1 MREILYVIFLMLS
14 ASCGNNNDYA
24 DNYRQMVNHYET
36 GHELF
41 TAGQF
46 NESFEELYAA
56 EELAIELN
64 DNNFYALV
72 QHHWNNFPD
81 KYALKILKEE
91 KLHLKSLE
99 QELIAGNS
107 KYLTAAVALF
117 FILVTTLAI
126 YLYLKKREHHEEARE
141 QIETMQHDIAR
152 MQEKENEVHNIS
164 KRIFK
169 ERFATIDEIC
179 SDFYQRGDNY
189 SDAEKGRRV
198 SKIINHLK
206 SKEALLQLEEII
218 NKYNDNIITKLREQ
232 VPSIKEDEMSLVIYS
247 YAELSNNTISFLTEK
262 PASYIYSKRSKIK
275 KKIINSGAKDCEL
288 FIRHLK

>member
-1 MREILYVIFLMLS
+1 MLLVLS
-14 ASCGNNNDYA
+14 VSCGNSHT
-24 DNYRQMVNHYET
+24 DNYRQMLNHYGT

-46 NESFEELYAA
+46 DESFEELYAA
-56 EELAIELN
+56 EELAIKLD
-64 DNNFYALV
+64 DNKLYALV

-81 KYALKILKEE
+81 KYALKVLREE

-99 QELIAGNS
+99 QELIAGDS
-107 KYLTAAVALF
+107 RYITAAVALF

-126 YLYLKKREHHEEARE
+126 YLYLKKREHHEEACG

-152 MQEKENEVHNIS
+152 MQEKENEIHNIS

-179 SDFYQRGDNY
+179 NDFYQRGDNY

-206 SKEALLQLEEII
+206 SKEALSQLEDII
-218 NKYNDNIITKLREQ
+218 NKYNDNIITRLREQ
-232 VPSIKEDEMSLVIYS
+232 VPSIKEDEMTLVIYS
-247 YAELSNNTISFLTEK
+247 FAELSNNTISFLTEK
-262 PASYIYSKRSKIK
+262 PTSYIYSKRSKIK

-288 FIRHLK
+288 FISHLK

>member
-1 MREILYVIFLMLS
+1 MREILYIILLVLS
-14 ASCGNNNDYA
+14 VSCGNSHT
-24 DNYRQMVNHYET
+24 DNYRQMLNHYET

-46 NESFEELYAA
+46 DESFEELYAA
-56 EELAIELN
+56 EELAIKLD
-64 DNNFYALV
+64 DNKLYALV

-81 KYALKILKEE
+81 KYALKVLREE

-99 QELIAGNS
+99 QELIAGDS
-107 KYLTAAVALF
+107 RYITAAIALF

-126 YLYLKKREHHEEARE
+126 YLYLKKREHHEEACG

-152 MQEKENEVHNIS
+152 MQEKENEIHNIS

-206 SKEALLQLEEII
+206 SKEALSQLEEII
-218 NKYNDNIITKLREQ
+218 NKYNDNIITRLREQ
-232 VPSIKEDEMSLVIYS
+232 VPSIKEDEMNLVIYS
-247 YAELSNNTISFLTEK
+247 YAELSNNTISFLTDK
-262 PASYIYSKRSKIK
+262 PTSYIYSKRSKIK
-275 KKIINSGAKDCEL
+275 KKIISSDAKDCEL
-288 FIRHLK
+288 FIKHLK